1 MLNMHKRL
9 ISEPVDGISTFLEQ
23 LLPAGARNP
32 RRNVAQEW
40 EILNEEFSRSE
51 ALRDGSKDQLGQ
63 GNIFVI
69 LPSNGDTVHDSIC
82 RSDVGAINTIKP
94 KLHEL

>member
-1 MLNMHKRL
+1 MYKRL
-9 ISEPVDGISTFLEQ
+9 VSEPIDGISTFLEQ

-32 RRNVAQEW
+32 RRNMAQER
-40 EILNEEFSRSE
+40 EVQNEKFSRGE
-51 ALRDGSKDQLGQ
+51 ALRNRSKDQLGQ

-69 LPSNGDTVHDSIC
+69 LPSNGDTVHDPIC
-82 RSDVGAINTIKP
+82 RRNVGAINTIKP